1 MMLEQLSM
9 RQIEPK
15 APQPVITM
23 LPRNQIAA
31 QPEGLSQHEVLARRA
46 AGQGNTAPA
55 PTSRT
60 YRQIVVENV
69 FTFIN
74 SCLFC
79 LGMALALLGRPLDAL
94 ISTGVIALNILVS
107 VVQEIRA
114 KRTLD
119 RIALLTRPTA
129 TVIRDGQACALP
141 PEQLVVGDLLTVGPG
156 DQIVVDGTVIG
167 DGRMQVDESQLTG
180 ESQRFL
186 AKPERPVRVS
196 TGPRVDGREIQATD
210 AGVVPAV
217 DRCIDTVAM
226 GIVLREALLEMEL
239 RGL

>member
-1 MMLEQLSM
+1 MLELLPM
-9 RQIEPK
+9 RQTGPNQ
-15 APQPVITM
+15 PQSATHMPTIDQTTT
-23 LPRNQIAA
+23 PFR
-31 QPEGLSQHEVLARRA
+31 GLSEREVLDRRA
-46 AGQGNTAPA
+46 SGQGNTAPA

-79 LGMALALLGRPLDAL
+79 LGIALALLGRPLDAL

-129 TVIRDGQACALP
+129 TVIRDGQTRALP
-141 PEQLVVGDLLTVGPG
+141 PEELVVGDLLTVSPG
-156 DQIVVDGTVIG
+156 D
-167 DGRMQVDESQLTG
+167 
-180 ESQRFL
+180 
-186 AKPERPVRVS
+186 
-196 TGPRVDGREIQATD
+196 
-210 AGVVPAV
+210 
-217 DRCIDTVAM
+217 
-226 GIVLREALLEMEL
+226 
-239 RGL
+239 

>member
-1 MMLEQLSM
+1 MMLEQLAPC
-9 RQIEPK
+9 QIESNPS
-15 APQPVITM
+15 QPVITR
-23 LPRNQIAA
+23 LPPNQLVAS
-31 QPEGLSQHEVLARRA
+31 PEGLSQREVLARRA

-60 YRQIVVENV
+60 YRQIAVENV

-79 LGMALALLGRPLDAL
+79 LGIALALLGRPLDAL
-94 ISTGVIALNILVS
+94 ISTGVIGLNILVS

-129 TVIRDGQACALP
+129 TVIRDGRAQALP
-141 PEQLVVGDLLTVGPG
+141 PEQLVIGDLLTVGPG

-167 DGRMQVDESQLTG
+167 DGHMHVDESQLTG
-180 ESQRFL
+180 ESQRIP
-186 AKPERPVRVS
+186 K
-196 TGPRVDGREIQATD
+196 QAGD
-210 AGVVPAV
+210 AVFSGSFCV
-217 DRCIDTVAM
+217 
-226 GIVLREALLEMEL
+226 
-239 RGL
+239 

>member
-1 MMLEQLSM
+1 MGSRFAQRVPGSWLAFLYLQSTIPNRSTPMMLEQLDT
-9 RQIEPK
+9 RQIEPNS
-15 APQPVITM
+15 PQHPIAM
-23 LPRNQIAA
+23 LPLNQLAA
-31 QPEGLSQHEVLARRA
+31 PLQGLSQDEVLDRRA
-46 AGQGNTAPA
+46 AGQGNSAPA

-60 YRQIVVENV
+60 YRQIVAENV

-79 LGMALALLGRPLDAL
+79 LGIALALLGRPLDAL

-129 TVIRDGQACALP
+129 TVIRDGQARALP
-141 PEQLVVGDLLTVGPG
+141 PEQLVVGDLLMVEPG
-156 DQIVVDGTVIG
+156 DQIVVDGSVIG

-180 ESQRFL
+180 ESH
-186 AKPERPVRVS
+186 
-196 TGPRVDGREIQATD
+196 
-210 AGVVPAV
+210 
-217 DRCIDTVAM
+217 
-226 GIVLREALLEMEL
+226 
-239 RGL
+239 